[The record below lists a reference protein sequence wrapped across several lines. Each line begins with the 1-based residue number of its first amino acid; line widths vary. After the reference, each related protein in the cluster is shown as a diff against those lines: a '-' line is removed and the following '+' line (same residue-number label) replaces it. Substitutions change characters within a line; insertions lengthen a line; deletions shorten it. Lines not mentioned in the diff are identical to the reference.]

1 MAENI
6 HVSTQALVDTATEI
20 RNINTILDEKLL
32 EVNKII
38 TNLTSAGWESEGA
51 ENAKKEINDM
61 KPHFDNYKAV
71 VNKYATYLE
80 QSSESYVSTETA
92 IAKNAEAIN
101 DALFKK

>member
-6 HVSTQALVDTATEI
+6 NVSTQALVETATEI
-20 RNINTILDEKLL
+20 RNINKTLDEKLL

-51 ENAKKEINDM
+51 ENTKKEINEM
-61 KPHFDNYKAV
+61 KPRFDEYKKV
-71 VNKYATYLE
+71 VDTYAAFLE